1 MQAPSAGRPQLLT
14 IATESLH
21 GVPFLRLTGSIER
34 GDSNDTFVAAIHRLL
49 ESSRIV
55 ACDLS
60 QVSSIDSTGVATLIA
75 AHGLARSGGGRFLLI
90 KPSAKVQSVLKV
102 TRLLDILDVFSDD
115 EAALQATRSA
125 RGE

>member
-1 MQAPSAGRPQLLT
+1 MLT
-14 IATESLH
+14 LSTESLD
-21 GVPFLRLTGSIER
+21 GVPFLRLSGTIER
-34 GDSNDTFVAAIHRLL
+34 GDSNDQFVAAVHRLF

-115 EAALQATRSA
+115 AAALKAIKGTSH
-125 RGE
+125 

>member
-1 MQAPSAGRPQLLT
+1 VLSLS
-14 IATESLH
+14 TESLD
-21 GVPFLRLTGSIER
+21 GVPFLRLSGSIAR
-34 GDSNDTFVAAIHRLL
+34 GDSNDEFVAAIHRLF

-75 AHGLARSGGGRFLLI
+75 AHGLARSGGKRFLLI

-102 TRLLDILDVFSDD
+102 TRLLDILEVFSDD
-115 EAALQATRSA
+115 ETALKAIQDRS
-125 RGE
+125 R